1 MAAGAGPRARAE
13 PFYNPAM
20 ALDRDLGVA
29 LVRALEPPP
38 ETGWETH
45 AATGVRGLRLLAES
59 GAFRSFV
66 FTEANA
72 RSFEVL
78 RANLAGEPRA
88 TARLADALEVEP
100 EAPFSYVDV
109 DPYGSPLRFLT
120 RALGATAPGG
130 VLAVTATDMMV
141 LAGAQPSAC
150 RRRYGA
156 NPVRGR
162 LGPEGALRILL
173 RTIDREAR
181 AVGRTVEPLLAYVG
195 SHHVRAYV
203 RLPVASG
210 APSPVDV
217 IDPGR
222 WDGPPLPG
230 LAPLGPFWLGP
241 IVAPAL
247 ARRLAV
253 PESAAEPVRLARFL
267 DALRD
272 DARVPR
278 PFYFEA
284 NVLARALGLPR
295 PPAIERVLVALTDA
309 GFAAGRTHVRP
320 EGIRTDAPRPA
331 VEEAAR
337 RAAGR

>member
-1 MAAGAGPRARAE
+1 
-13 PFYNPAM
+13 M

-38 ETGWETH
+38 DSGWETH

-66 FTEANA
+66 FTEANV

-78 RANLAGEPRA
+78 RRNLEGEPRA
-88 TARLADALEVEP
+88 TARLGDALAGDAG
-100 EAPFSYVDV
+100 APFAYVDV
-109 DPYGSPLRFLT
+109 DPYGSPLRFLP
-120 RALGATAPGG
+120 AAIAATARDG

-150 RRRYGA
+150 RRLYGA

-173 RTIDREAR
+173 RTVDRDAR
-181 AVGRTVEPLLAYVG
+181 AAGRQAEPLLAYVG

-210 APSPVDV
+210 DPAPIDV
-217 IDPGR
+217 LDPGR

-230 LAPLGPFWLGP
+230 PAPLGPLWLGP
-241 IVAPAL
+241 IVAPEL
-247 ARRLAV
+247 AERLAV
-253 PESAAEPVRLARFL
+253 PATAAEPRRLARFL
-267 DALRD
+267 DALRE
-272 DARVPR
+272 DARVPT

-284 NVLARALGLPR
+284 NVLARTLGLPR
-295 PPAIERVLVALTDA
+295 PPALERVLGALTEA
-309 GFAAGRTHVRP
+309 GFRAGRTHVRP
-320 EGIRTDAPRPA
+320 EGIRTDAPRAA